1 MSLLRKFEK
10 TLKFLD
16 NISAGGY
23 LFLLFG
29 GMIFVFYIFYR
40 GMEMYPNK

>member
-16 NISAGGY
+16 DIGGGY

-29 GMIFVFYIFYR
+29 GMVFVSYILYR

>member
-16 NISAGGY
+16 NISAGY

-29 GMIFVFYIFYR
+29 GMIFVSYIFYR